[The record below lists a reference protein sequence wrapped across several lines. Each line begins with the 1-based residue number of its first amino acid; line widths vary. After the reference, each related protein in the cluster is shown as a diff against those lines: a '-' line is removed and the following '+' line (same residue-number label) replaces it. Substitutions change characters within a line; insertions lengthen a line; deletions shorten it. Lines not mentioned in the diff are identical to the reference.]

1 VRKLILFDIDG
12 TLARG
17 GPAKEAFSL
26 AMMATFGSVGAIES
40 YDFSGKTDPQIA
52 RDLLSTA
59 GVEDAVIDAGLPALW
74 DAYIGELESRIV
86 ADPMKLL
93 PGVGKLVETLRLADD
108 VALGLVTG
116 NILRGARLK
125 LASVGLA
132 EHFRV
137 GGYGSD
143 HEVRDH
149 LPGFAVARA
158 VDAWGVTFAE
168 QSVVVIGDTPRDVQ
182 CGKHHGTR
190 TVAVATGRFDGGQL
204 EQTGADAV
212 FEDFSD
218 VDHVLEVLLQ

>member
-1 VRKLILFDIDG
+1 
-12 TLARG
+12 
-17 GPAKEAFSL
+17 
-26 AMMATFGSVGAIES
+26 
-40 YDFSGKTDPQIA
+40 
-52 RDLLSTA
+52 
-59 GVEDAVIDAGLPALW
+59 
-74 DAYIGELESRIV
+74 
-86 ADPMKLL
+86 
-93 PGVGKLVETLRLADD
+93 
-108 VALGLVTG
+108 
-116 NILRGARLK
+116 LK

-158 VDAWGVTFAE
+158 VDAWGVTFSE